1 MRVPPF
7 IRIRGLKKSFGRQT
21 VLCGVDLNLPRGNN
35 VVLLG
40 VSGSGKTVL
49 MKCVLGLVAPDA
61 GSIEVD
67 GRETVGL
74 SPRERA
80 VLMRKI
86 GVVFQNGALFDSL
99 PIWQNVAFVPLNTK
113 RFPAEKARE
122 IAVRMLARV
131 GLGGDV
137 ADLRPAE
144 VSGGMQK
151 RVALARA
158 LAGDP
163 EALMLDS
170 PTAGLD
176 PILTA
181 IIDSLIVASLER
193 LRATALTITHDIES
207 ARRTAQRA
215 ALLSEGSIAWE
226 GPIAAIDTSGNPEVA
241 SFIAAS
247 R

>member
-1 MRVPPF
+1 VASF
-7 IRIRGLKKSFGRQT
+7 IRIRGLKKSFGNQI
-21 VLCGVDLNLPRGNN
+21 VLSHVDLDLPRANN

-49 MKCVLGLVAPDA
+49 MKCLLDLIAPDA

-67 GRETVGL
+67 GREAVGI
-74 SPRERA
+74 SARERS

-99 PIWQNVAFVPLNTK
+99 PVWQNVAFVLLNADHIAA
-113 RFPAEKARE
+113 RKARE
-122 IAVRMLARV
+122 IAIEMLARV
-131 GLGGDV
+131 GLGSDV

-144 VSGGMQK
+144 LSGGMQK

-163 EALMLDS
+163 EVLLLDS

-181 IIDSLIVASLER
+181 IIDSLVSRSLER
-193 LRATALTITHDIES
+193 LHATALMITHDIES
-207 ARRTAQRA
+207 ARRMAHRA
-215 ALLSEGSIAWE
+215 ALLSGGRIAWE
-226 GPIAAIDTSGNPEVA
+226 GPIETMDASGNPEVA
-241 SFIAAS
+241 RFINAS